1 MSQCK
6 YEMLRP
12 CHIRICPPLHSALC
26 QGTDTIST
34 FDILSLA
41 VTDRV
46 VLGYV
51 LVLGCWVETSSHNE
65 LTAV

>member
-1 MSQCK
+1 MTQCK

-12 CHIRICPPLHSALC
+12 CHIWICPPLHSTLC

-46 VLGYV
+46 VF
-51 LVLGCWVETSSHNE
+51 WVMFLCSNVGWRRLATTS
-65 LTAV
+65 